1 MSDYF
6 LSIGLGGM
14 SDDSGRIVATEPR
27 FVQRHSADLWVSED
41 FQNHA
46 GMNHAW
52 MNHAGMNHAGMNH
65 AGMNHAGMNH
75 ASLIPREPDQ
85 SDYSDASADRHAS
98 QAVF

>member
-41 FQNHA
+41 FQNLA
-46 GMNHAW
+46 GMNL
-52 MNHAGMNHAGMNH
+52 AGMNL

>member
-41 FQNHA
+41 FQNL
-46 GMNHAW
+46 
-52 MNHAGMNHAGMNH
+52 

>member
-41 FQNHA
+41 FQNLA
-46 GMNHAW
+46 GMNL
-52 MNHAGMNHAGMNH
+52 AGMNL
-65 AGMNHAGMNH
+65 

>member
-14 SDDSGRIVATEPR
+14 RDGSGRILATEPR

-41 FQNHA
+41 FQNLTR
-46 GMNHAW
+46 MNL
-52 MNHAGMNHAGMNH
+52 
-65 AGMNHAGMNH
+65 AGMNH

>member
-46 GMNHAW
+46 GMNL
-52 MNHAGMNHAGMNH
+52 AGMNL
-65 AGMNHAGMNH
+65 AGMNH

>member
-27 FVQRHSADLWVSED
+27 FVQRHSADLLVSED
-41 FQNHA
+41 FQNLA
-46 GMNHAW
+46 GMNL
-52 MNHAGMNHAGMNH
+52 AGMNLAGMNL

>member
-41 FQNHA
+41 FQNL
-46 GMNHAW
+46 
-52 MNHAGMNHAGMNH
+52 
-65 AGMNHAGMNH
+65 AGMNH

>member
-1 MSDYF
+1 MR
-6 LSIGLGGM
+6 
-14 SDDSGRIVATEPR
+14 DDSGRILATEPR

-41 FQNHA
+41 LQNLTRMKLA
-46 GMNHAW
+46 GMKL
-52 MNHAGMNHAGMNH
+52 

-85 SDYSDASADRHAS
+85 SDYSDASADPHAS

>member
-14 SDDSGRIVATEPR
+14 RDGSGRILATEPR

-41 FQNHA
+41 FQNLTR
-46 GMNHAW
+46 
-52 MNHAGMNHAGMNH
+52 
-65 AGMNHAGMNH
+65 MNH

>member
-46 GMNHAW
+46 GMNHA
-52 MNHAGMNHAGMNH
+52 
-65 AGMNHAGMNH
+65 GMNHAGMNH

>member
-46 GMNHAW
+46 GMNL
-52 MNHAGMNHAGMNH
+52 AGMNLAGMNR

>member
-41 FQNHA
+41 FQNLA
-46 GMNHAW
+46 GMNLAG
-52 MNHAGMNHAGMNH
+52 MNLAGMNHAGMNH
-65 AGMNHAGMNH
+65 AGMTHAGMNH

>member
-1 MSDYF
+1 MR
-6 LSIGLGGM
+6 
-14 SDDSGRIVATEPR
+14 DDSGRILATEPR

-41 FQNHA
+41 FQ
-46 GMNHAW
+46 
-52 MNHAGMNHAGMNH
+52 NHAGMNH